1 VRALLDGGWTVW
13 PVHPSG
19 ISVHGLETFRSLG
32 DLPGRP
38 ALITMYLNPE
48 AAVDLLDDIV
58 AAGPEWLFLNPGA
71 DGEPMASA
79 ARGRGLAVDGRRP
92 AGIR

>member
-1 VRALLDGGWTVW
+1 M
-13 PVHPSG
+13 SG
-19 ISVHGLETFRSLG
+19 RGAA

-38 ALITMYLNPE
+38 ALITVYLNP
-48 AAVDLLDDIV
+48 AAAMDLLDDIA

-79 ARGRGLAVDGRRP
+79 ARDRGLQVVEACTLVALMGGDLP
-92 AGIR
+92 AFAKRVLSE